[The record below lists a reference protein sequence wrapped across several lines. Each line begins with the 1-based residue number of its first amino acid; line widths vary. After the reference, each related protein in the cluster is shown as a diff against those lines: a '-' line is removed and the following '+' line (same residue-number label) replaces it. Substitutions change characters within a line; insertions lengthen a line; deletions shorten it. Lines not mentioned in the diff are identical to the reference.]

1 MIHKKTT
8 KKLYHH
14 HNSTP
19 SLYNVAKSSILLF
32 SYAKRDVL
40 LTIDNF
46 FYWTGSNVWRAG
58 ERACLGVRRYKRR
71 VGSCAP
77 PSPYIFR
84 GVTNAFSSPSSGHHE
99 VPGKNHLNKNEIFPL
114 FARDR
119 GLHHLRSRTEAITI
133 IIQTWNLSKI
143 LHNRIFGPKILQTK
157 NA

>member
-1 MIHKKTT
+1 MPSVNIEAHRYAIFLCSWDDSLVGQQTRSIAMIHKKTT

-84 GVTNAFSSPSSGHHE
+84 GVTNASSSPSSGHHE
-99 VPGKNHLNKNEIFPL
+99 VPGKNHLNKWDFSSLCKRQRPASFEKS
-114 FARDR
+114 
-119 GLHHLRSRTEAITI
+119 H
-133 IIQTWNLSKI
+133 
-143 LHNRIFGPKILQTK
+143 
-157 NA
+157 